1 MDLAELD
8 FELPPELVA
17 QQPLSER
24 SASRLLVV
32 ERQTGTLTHSHFND
46 IGAWLRPGDL
56 LVAND
61 ARVLP
66 ARTHGTRCATG
77 GKLELVFLHRLT
89 ETPETWEV
97 MLRTR
102 GKPQAGE
109 ELELCQGALRVR
121 LLEGSG
127 RVRQVQS
134 LCSEPLAELLERHG
148 ELPLPPYIQRSST
161 DPRASLDRE
170 RYQTVY
176 ADKPVA
182 AAAPTAGLHFSDA
195 LLAELAALGIERR
208 HLTLE
213 VGPGTFLPIKSAQVE
228 EHPMH
233 GECYQVPEATLTA
246 ARNARAAGGRVVAVG
261 TTSLRAL
268 EAAVTTGQPQ
278 GRTELFITPPYDF
291 QSIDGLLTNFHFPR
305 STLLLLVMAWTG
317 KDLLWRAYREAIER
331 RYRFFSYG
339 DAMLL
344 L

>member
-32 ERQTGTLTHSHFND
+32 ERDSGRLTHTEFRR
-46 IGAWLRPGDL
+46 IGDWLRPGDL

-77 GKLELVFLHRLT
+77 GKAELVFLHQLQQ
-89 ETPETWEV
+89 EPEIWEV
-97 MLRTR
+97 MLGTR
-102 GKPQAGE
+102 GKPQPGE
-109 ELELCQGALRVR
+109 ELELCGGALRVR
-121 LLEGSG
+121 LLAGSG

-134 LCSEPLAELLERHG
+134 LCSEPLSELLSQHG
-148 ELPLPPYIQRSST
+148 ELPLPPYIQR
-161 DPRASLDRE
+161 DADDARERLDRE

-182 AAAPTAGLHFSDA
+182 AAAPTAGLHFSEE
-195 LLAELAALGIERR
+195 LLAELAAAGIERR

-228 EHPMH
+228 QHPMH
-233 GECYQVPEATLTA
+233 GECYEVPEATLTA
-246 ARNARAAGGRVVAVG
+246 AQAARARGGRVLAVG

-268 EAAVTTGQPQ
+268 EAAVTSGQPR
-278 GRTELFITPPYDF
+278 GRTELFIKPPYTF

-317 KDLLWRAYREAIER
+317 KDLLWRAYHEAIER